1 MQHTERSRTG
11 PAPRLDRREFLKAG
25 TAAAAIAVAGGALIH
40 AGEAWGLEVKTLQPT
55 TVRTLI
61 LMARDIYPHD
71 RLADKY
77 YAIAIKPWDLKAAQD
92 ATTRTMIEDG
102 VATLDGFATARHR
115 RPYVDVAWE
124 ADRVF
129 LLRHLQDG
137 AFFETVRGGLIVSLY
152 NQHEIWP
159 LFGYEGES
167 ASKGGYIH
175 RGFNDLEWL

>member
-1 MQHTERSRTG
+1 MEQTEQRRTG
-11 PAPRLDRREFLKAG
+11 PAPRLERRDFLKAG
-25 TAAAAIAVAGGALIH
+25 AAAVAIAVAGGAVIH
-40 AGEAWGLEVKTLQPT
+40 AGEAWGLETKTLQPT
-55 TVRTLI
+55 TMRTLI

-77 YAIAIKPWDLKAAQD
+77 YAIAVKPWDAKAAQD
-92 ATTRTMIEDG
+92 AATRTMIEDG
-102 VATLDGFATARHR
+102 VATLDGFAQARHR
-115 RPYVDVAWE
+115 QPYVDVAWE

-129 LLRHLQDG
+129 LLRHIQDG
-137 AFFETVRGGLIVSLY
+137 AFFESVRGGLIVGLY